1 MKKLISLITAIL
13 ILTYTGAMAAQNPTV
28 SVNGSDIM
36 FADQNPVIKDD
47 RTLVPA
53 RGVFEAMGA
62 KVQWEGEAQ
71 RVQIDS
77 ADNFTRVFM
86 TIGTPN
92 LRIYKFKDIYSADR
106 YIQEIDVAPQIIND
120 RTMLPLRA
128 VADAFGCDVQW
139 DGDARHVTITTKEGA
154 PEVGK
159 EIPYVYLS
167 TQSSDVKEGDTFDVY
182 VNMKNFNKDT
192 AITSGS
198 VAIKYDN
205 NAFEYVSSA
214 MADSAGES
222 AMMAANPDFDDNTLI
237 VAFAKAGYDLK
248 VTDGAYIKV
257 TFKALNN
264 DGGAMHLSKF
274 FETSRGYMTNIGL
287 VDSAKNIKYSYNALN
302 MGVDTTEITLK

>member
-13 ILTYTGAMAAQNPTV
+13 ILTSTGAMAAQNPTV

-36 FADQNPVIKDD
+36 FADQTPVIKDD

-128 VADAFGCDVQW
+128 VADAFGL
-139 DGDARHVTITTKEGA
+139 RT
-154 PEVGK
+154 
-159 EIPYVYLS
+159 
-167 TQSSDVKEGDTFDVY
+167 
-182 VNMKNFNKDT
+182 
-192 AITSGS
+192 
-198 VAIKYDN
+198 
-205 NAFEYVSSA
+205 
-214 MADSAGES
+214 
-222 AMMAANPDFDDNTLI
+222 
-237 VAFAKAGYDLK
+237 
-248 VTDGAYIKV
+248 
-257 TFKALNN
+257 
-264 DGGAMHLSKF
+264 
-274 FETSRGYMTNIGL
+274 
-287 VDSAKNIKYSYNALN
+287 
-302 MGVDTTEITLK
+302 